1 MERFQKQMDDLGSQG
16 NIPVRAR
23 YRRKIPRSDRSASR
37 MRGTRSPFVTTRPNL
52 DTTLL
57 HGRRGHKRALRKQ
70 KGCFVEEQAAGCFVI
85 GGVSV
90 SWTHTNAD
98 LHVWTQHKFTTQH
111 TLYSII
117 NIVQYDLRTACP
129 FPPPLFRFI
138 RSTLCLHAQHPH

>member
-70 KGCFVEEQAAGCFVI
+70 KGCFVGEQAAGCFVI
-85 GGVSV
+85 GGVAV

-98 LHVWTQHKFTTQH
+98 FACVDTTQVHNATH
-111 TLYSII
+111 TLF
-117 NIVQYDLRTACP
+117 NNKHRTVRFAYG
-129 FPPPLFRFI
+129 LFRFI
-138 RSTLCLHAQHPH
+138 RSTLCLHAQRPH